1 MDITYIIYL
10 IHIHVLIRAVTWTW
24 VTIFGAVVE
33 FSISTN
39 VADLLSEG
47 LDGME
52 LLELFKCV
60 IGLEIGDLLVVLWLV
75 CKGDVGVDNK
85 ERDVDMT
92 V

>member
-1 MDITYIIYL
+1 MQISKQRKKKKPVRYIHSFLVDIIYIIYL

-52 LLELFKCV
+52 LLSYLNAS
-60 IGLEIGDLLVVLWLV
+60 LV
-75 CKGDVGVDNK
+75 
-85 ERDVDMT
+85 
-92 V
+92 